1 MTSDHIDNLSQLPSL
16 RALRGFEAAA
26 RHLNLVRAG
35 VELGV
40 TQGALSR
47 QIKGLEEHLGVQLF
61 MRTPRGLAL
70 TEAGDN
76 LWDSCRRAFST
87 LEEGLDSVGNVRK
100 RETLV
105 VAIARSFATRRLA
118 QHVGDFVE
126 RYPWIELRL
135 DGHRHL
141 ADLSRDADVAIRV
154 GDGRW
159 PGLHVESLGTD
170 PIVPVAAPSV
180 RMRTGFEPSFEALS
194 RETLLHFMDRDLWSA
209 WAAGRGL
216 EKPVAQ
222 RNVYFSET
230 IIMLEAAEAGQGIAV
245 GRQSL
250 VRAAI
255 SRGTLVPLYNAFV
268 DDSHGYFLC
277 CLPDAL
283 NRRKVSLF
291 RDWLL
296 TV

>member
-1 MTSDHIDNLSQLPSL
+1 MTSDHIDSLGQLPSL

-35 VELGV
+35 AELGI

-47 QIKGLEEHLGVQLF
+47 QIKALEEHLGVQLF
-61 MRTPRGLAL
+61 TRTPRGLVF

-76 LWDSCRRAFST
+76 LWDHCRRAFSM
-87 LEEGLDSVGNVRK
+87 LGEGIDSVGKVRK

-118 QHVGDFVE
+118 QRVGDFVE

-180 RMRTGFEPSFEALS
+180 LRRTGSEPSFEALS
-194 RETLLHFMDRDLWSA
+194 RETLLHFMDRDLWGA
-209 WAAGRGL
+209 WATGRGL
-216 EKPVAQ
+216 ESPIAQ

-250 VRAAI
+250 VKTAI
-255 SRGTLVPLYNAFV
+255 SRGTIVPLYSALV
-268 DDSHGYFLC
+268 DDGYGYFLC
-277 CLPDAL
+277 CVPEAL
-283 NRRKVSLF
+283 NRRKVALF
-291 RDWLL
+291 RQWLL
-296 TV
+296 GT